1 MKDKRRT
8 KQALFRIY
16 SEEAVNAA
24 SNEMR
29 QYRFGLMNIRME
41 QRYRCGGRK
50 EAVEQLVRID
60 KGAYSSLV
68 GQKGRSLDESM
79 SR

>member
-1 MKDKRRT
+1 
-8 KQALFRIY
+8 
-16 SEEAVNAA
+16 
-24 SNEMR
+24 
-29 QYRFGLMNIRME
+29 MNIRIE

-68 GQKGRSLDESM
+68 GQKGISLDESM